1 MKFQFVSDLHLE
13 IADNSRYLKEYLPVT
28 GEVLLIAGDSIY
40 LGQEHLLK
48 HPFWKW
54 AADNYERVIAVPGNH
69 EYYAFYDLASVPK
82 SHRWELASNVHIC
95 SNTVEHIGDVD
106 IVAST
111 LWAHIDLKDAY
122 LTELYV
128 SDFYRIRYGENNL
141 TAALFNKEHLSC
153 VDFIK
158 KSVRESCAATKIV
171 LTHHVPSPLV
181 TAEEFKNSSINGA
194 FVADLTE
201 YIAQSDINYW
211 IYGHS
216 HRNVCKQIGNT
227 QVLSNQLGY
236 VSRQEFLHGFNPSAH
251 ISV

>member
-1 MKFQFVSDLHLE
+1 M
-13 IADNSRYLKEYLPVT
+13 
-28 GEVLLIAGDSIY
+28 
-40 LGQEHLLK
+40 
-48 HPFWKW
+48 
-54 AADNYERVIAVPGNH
+54 
-69 EYYAFYDLASVPK
+69 
-82 SHRWELASNVHIC
+82 
-95 SNTVEHIGDVD
+95 
-106 IVAST
+106 
-111 LWAHIDLKDAY
+111 
-122 LTELYV
+122 
-128 SDFYRIRYGENNL
+128 
-141 TAALFNKEHLSC
+141 FNKEHLSC

-158 KSVRESCAATKIV
+158 KSVKESCAATKIV

-181 TAEEFKNSSINGA
+181 TAEEFKNSSINRA